1 MAEKRPT
8 ELVAALIRSMEKAA
22 ESGEKRGRKLR
33 QEGEELIELGQS
45 LIDQA
50 SQLQAG
56 VAGLRGAE
64 PLVRPT
70 PQPTPPPVVVR
81 SKRDVPPAEAAPPA
95 VGFDVAR
102 YDVRGTGKV
111 NITKVYEYLVEHG
124 PSKLSDVMAGT
135 GMSQTNTSRYL
146 RLLIGGGDAVKTGV
160 NINAW
165 YMPAAQRAADP
176 EPVAPEPEPEQEP
189 EIPPTP
195 EPTSEP
201 TGDPAWSPRL
211 RSVWDALVE
220 LSPAGL
226 GQIVKKVGIAQP
238 AVSIELGKLLD
249 AGLATRTGTP
259 GTPSAKWVRVGS
271 PAAPGEKE
279 SADPLSRRI
288 EFLRLPNGNVNPLRR
303 NGVVTVGD
311 VAAKSDAELLAMVEG
326 YYAPEKA
333 RVWLKLVR
341 EAVARVTGVKYEP
354 TELKTFT
361 RKEYADALGL
371 TALQVGRL
379 LGVLAEKKIITSKD
393 GVFTASEFADKI
405 TLAQRKR
412 ARGEDVEVPEP
423 PTDPEPKPE
432 PKPRPEPRIP
442 THTGDARL
450 RETPPSPAPEPVRA
464 DGVPEHLAWMPA
476 AQTKNVPLATKVK
489 LAELQKRVCDFAHSQ
504 DTIVTGEVAAALDI
518 SKDAASKALDALEGA
533 KLVRRTGVIRHAT
546 NREFKAGNRAGGRKS
561 VEYAATELPTK
572 DDKAQ
577 KATQIVK
584 DSQAERSVLSRVEA
598 FAAEQEGT
606 FSLNATEQ
614 GTELPRGVVLD
625 ALERLVA
632 AGKLD
637 DESPGPDLRLF
648 VKASKGA
655 VTMKPSKAAEK
666 AQMPEAARK
675 ARQEI
680 MRNSKPTSKSKG
692 PVAGTGKP
700 LKVTDPDVRKL
711 VEDCVKAG
719 ATVTKATNGHYAV
732 EKPGVMKR
740 ALIAATPRGKRSVMN
755 DRARLRKNGLP
766 V

>member
-1 MAEKRPT
+1 
-8 ELVAALIRSMEKAA
+8 
-22 ESGEKRGRKLR
+22 
-33 QEGEELIELGQS
+33 
-45 LIDQA
+45 
-50 SQLQAG
+50 
-56 VAGLRGAE
+56 
-64 PLVRPT
+64 
-70 PQPTPPPVVVR
+70 
-81 SKRDVPPAEAAPPA
+81 
-95 VGFDVAR
+95 
-102 YDVRGTGKV
+102 
-111 NITKVYEYLVEHG
+111 
-124 PSKLSDVMAGT
+124 
-135 GMSQTNTSRYL
+135 
-146 RLLIGGGDAVKTGV
+146 
-160 NINAW
+160 
-165 YMPAAQRAADP
+165 
-176 EPVAPEPEPEQEP
+176 
-189 EIPPTP
+189 
-195 EPTSEP
+195 
-201 TGDPAWSPRL
+201 
-211 RSVWDALVE
+211 
-220 LSPAGL
+220 
-226 GQIVKKVGIAQP
+226 
-238 AVSIELGKLLD
+238 
-249 AGLATRTGTP
+249 
-259 GTPSAKWVRVGS
+259 
-271 PAAPGEKE
+271 
-279 SADPLSRRI
+279 
-288 EFLRLPNGNVNPLRR
+288 
-303 NGVVTVGD
+303 
-311 VAAKSDAELLAMVEG
+311 
-326 YYAPEKA
+326 
-333 RVWLKLVR
+333 
-341 EAVARVTGVKYEP
+341 VTGVKYEP
-354 TELKTFT
+354 TPEPEQEQEQAEVDALPTAMQPVQGTKGEVTFDKAIEAAAELKTFT
-361 RKEYADALGL
+361 RMEYADALGL